1 MFFFTLTKRC
11 NIVQVTRVQCG
22 MSHSCRKRVWCWPRL
37 LIEPSRC
44 GRPESVKRR
53 LLVKISIAKIFLT
66 VNFCCYCVNLKSYVY
81 TNIILSVFYS
91 GHSDCVRG
99 LAVLSAA
106 EFLSCSN
113 DTTVRRWSITGEC
126 LFVYHGHNSFVYSIF
141 TFPNCD
147 RFVSS
152 GEDRSVKVTTTPFEW
167 YILLILD
174 SVMVC

>member
-1 MFFFTLTKRC
+1 MLTASADRTIKMWKTGKC
-11 NIVQVTRVQCG
+11 EKTFVGKNKYCKNILN
-22 MSHSCRKRVWCWPRL
+22 SK
-37 LIEPSRC
+37 
-44 GRPESVKRR
+44 
-53 LLVKISIAKIFLT
+53 
-66 VNFCCYCVNLKSYVY
+66 FCCYCVNLNSYAC